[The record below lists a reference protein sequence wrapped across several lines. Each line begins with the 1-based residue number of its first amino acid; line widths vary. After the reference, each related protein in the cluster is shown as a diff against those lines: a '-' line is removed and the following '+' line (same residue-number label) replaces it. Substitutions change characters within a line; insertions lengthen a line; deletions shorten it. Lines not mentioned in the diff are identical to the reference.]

1 MLIRI
6 LILAILFYL
15 PFRSFCQ
22 TRYEQTGWA
31 AWFNN
36 TRLNNK
42 WGFYFDIQV
51 RSYDNWTQVRN
62 LLLRPGF
69 NYYIRPN
76 QTATAGYL
84 YTPTFSDPKAT
95 NGKTLTEHRIWEQ
108 YVINHPVFNGS
119 LSHRFRLEQRFI
131 GRTDETVFSQ
141 RLRYFFRDVQPLIQT
156 PNGFKKGP
164 FIALQNELFLN
175 IQNKNRINGSVFDQN
190 RAYIAAGFRAS
201 PKLDIEAGYLNQLL
215 KGAAANTMN
224 SVIQAAVYTRF

>member
-6 LILAILFYL
+6 LVLALLFYL
-15 PFRSFCQ
+15 PFKAYCQ

-36 TRLNNK
+36 TKLNAK
-42 WGFYFDIQV
+42 WGLYFDVQM
-51 RSYDNWTQVRN
+51 RTYDNWTRIRN
-62 LLLRPGF
+62 LLLRPGI

-84 YTPTFSDPKAT
+84 YTPTFPAPT
-95 NGKTLTEHRIWEQ
+95 AANGKTLTEHRIWEQ
-108 YVINHPVFNGS
+108 YTISHPVRNGS

-131 GRTDETVFSQ
+131 GRTNETLFAQ
-141 RLRYFFRDVQPLIQT
+141 RFRYFFRDIQPLIPT

-164 FIALQNELFLN
+164 FIALQNELFFN
-175 IQNKNRINGSVFDQN
+175 IQNKIKVNGSVFDQN

-201 PKLDIEAGYLNQLL
+201 SKLDIEAGYLNQMI
-215 KGAAANTMN
+215 KGADNNTMN
-224 SVIQAAVYTRF
+224 NIIQIAVYTRF